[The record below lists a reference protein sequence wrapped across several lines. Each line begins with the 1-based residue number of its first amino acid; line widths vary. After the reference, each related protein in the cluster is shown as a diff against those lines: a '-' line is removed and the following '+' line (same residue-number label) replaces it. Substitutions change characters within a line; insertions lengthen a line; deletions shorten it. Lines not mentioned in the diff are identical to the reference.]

1 MHEIARWLVK
11 LMPEQH
17 RDRYG
22 EEMLELLHHSSRP
35 TGDLINVAAFVL
47 RWRTEDALREP
58 LIIVAAI
65 LAAVSLFAGGYVVA
79 ELADGLTELHKHWWS
94 TLPFL
99 GLLLAVGL
107 AVAARIQGSVR
118 DDSG

>member
-22 EEMLELLHHSSRP
+22 EEMLELLQHSSRP
-35 TGDLINVAAFVL
+35 TGDLINVAAYVL
-47 RWRTEDALREP
+47 RWHMEAALREP
-58 LIIVAAI
+58 LMIVAAI
-65 LAAVSLFAGGYVVA
+65 FAAVSLFAGGYVVA

-94 TLPFL
+94 TLPLL
-99 GLLLAVGL
+99 GPLLASVL
-107 AVAARIQGSVR
+107 AVAARTQGSVR

>member
-1 MHEIARWLVK
+1 
-11 LMPEQH
+11 MPEEH

-35 TGDLINVAAFVL
+35 TGDLINVAAYVL
-47 RWRTEDALREP
+47 RWHMEAALREP

-79 ELADGLTELHKHWWS
+79 ELADGLTELHKHWWR

-99 GLLLAVGL
+99 GFLIAVGL
-107 AVAARIQGSVR
+107 AVVARTQGPVEA
-118 DDSG
+118 DQG